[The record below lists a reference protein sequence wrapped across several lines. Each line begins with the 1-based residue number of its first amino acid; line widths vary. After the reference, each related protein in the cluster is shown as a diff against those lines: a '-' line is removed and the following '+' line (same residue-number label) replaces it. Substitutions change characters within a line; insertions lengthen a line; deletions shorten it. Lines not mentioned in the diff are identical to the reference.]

1 MPDIEIVETKIDT
14 HIDAILEKSV
24 LDYSGYLTLV
34 NEIGRQLQKAKEA
47 KWEAEKDQRNAALM
61 DTFKQIVANN

>member
-1 MPDIEIVETKIDT
+1 MSDIEIVETKIDS
-14 HIDAILEKSV
+14 HIDAILEKPA
-24 LDYSGYLTLV
+24 LDYSDYLTLV